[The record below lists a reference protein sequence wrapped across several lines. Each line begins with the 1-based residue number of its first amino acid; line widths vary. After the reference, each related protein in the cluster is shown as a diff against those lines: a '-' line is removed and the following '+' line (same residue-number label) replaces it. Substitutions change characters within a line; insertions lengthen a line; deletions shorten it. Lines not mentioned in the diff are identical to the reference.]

1 MGEPENVGVQLV
13 SASFQCH
20 QSLLDILLLTSTGV
34 SRRNGTD
41 SVANIHPKEDQNII
55 RIILEFY

>member
-20 QSLLDILLLTSTGV
+20 QSLLDVLLLTSTGV

-41 SVANIHPKEDQNII
+41 TVANIHSNENQNII
-55 RIILEFY
+55 